1 LEAVVDEVVLR
12 QLAKRVWKVGSVAEL
27 EAEL

>member
-1 LEAVVDEVVLR
+1 VVDEVVLR